1 LVVTSWSVLPVMA
14 DFVAEE
20 SRRSRDVVVRLVAG
34 ATAVGDRDVFLGV
47 VAPTS
52 HVLGARRIE
61 SWRPI

>member
-1 LVVTSWSVLPVMA
+1 MA

-52 HVLGARRIE
+52 HVL
-61 SWRPI
+61 